1 MKNIERS
8 KMPPV
13 VIGGKLHNGRF

>member
-8 KMPPV
+8 KMPPI
-13 VIGGKLHNGRF
+13 VIGGNVHNGRF